1 MLNKVFLFLVT
12 VFLFFLFYSV
22 DQYFSFPYFNRFVE
36 LVIYVLAIITI
47 VLTVVRLNKWLATLR
62 YRFPIEVITSF
73 ILILFFTHECF
84 TPYFYP
90 ENHLKEVGIEKIE
103 MYHQLSSPDFNAK
116 EREKLAEE
124 AVFKEMVAHYIITE
138 SYPEIGSLE
147 HIEVIDFNR
156 NYSQYELLIEA
167 EQLEGK
173 KTYQYTF
180 AKEGVEFK
188 IIGFAQ
194 LD

>member
-22 DQYFSFPYFNRFVE
+22 DQYFSFLIINRFVE
-36 LVIYVLAIITI
+36 LVIYLLAIITI
-47 VLTVVRLNKWLATLR
+47 VQTVVRLNNWLKTLR
-62 YRFPIEVITSF
+62 YSFPIKVITSF
-73 ILILFFTHECF
+73 LLILFFTHEFF

-90 ENHLKEVGIEKIE
+90 ENYLKKVGIEKIE
-103 MYHQLSSPDFNAK
+103 MYHQLASPNLNAK
-116 EREKLAEE
+116 ERERLAEE
-124 AVFKEMVAHYIITE
+124 ALVKEMVAHFIITE
-138 SYPEIGSLE
+138 SYPNIGSLE
-147 HIEVIDFNR
+147 NIEVIDFKR

-167 EQLEGK
+167 EQPDGK
-173 KTYQYTF
+173 RTFQYTF
-180 AKEGVEFK
+180 AKEGLDFK